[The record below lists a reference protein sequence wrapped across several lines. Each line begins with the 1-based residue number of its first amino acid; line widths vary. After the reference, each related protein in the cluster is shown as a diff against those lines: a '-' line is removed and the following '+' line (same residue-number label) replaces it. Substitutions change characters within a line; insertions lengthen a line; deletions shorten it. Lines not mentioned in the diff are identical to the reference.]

1 MEGHSVR
8 LQFLSAGVPEDQI
21 EIALENFYGLGGA
34 PEITCTGDYVAAK
47 SLYAVMDASVPP
59 QDTHSA
65 VARYVIT
72 LGARMTEWEMRNSPT
87 SS

>member
-1 MEGHSVR
+1 MKDHSLR
-8 LQFLSAGVPEDQI
+8 LQFLSAGVPEDQM
-21 EIALENFYGLGGA
+21 EVALENFYGLGGA
-34 PEITCTGDYVAAK
+34 PEITCTGDYAAAK

-59 QDTHSA
+59 NDMHSA
-65 VARYVIT
+65 AARYVIT

>member
-1 MEGHSVR
+1 MKDHSLR

-21 EIALENFYGLGGA
+21 EIALGNFYGSGGA
-34 PEITCTGDYVAAK
+34 PEITCMGDYTAAK

-59 QDTHSA
+59 QDMHSA

-72 LGARMTEWEMRNSPT
+72 LGARMTEWEMRSNPT
-87 SS
+87 